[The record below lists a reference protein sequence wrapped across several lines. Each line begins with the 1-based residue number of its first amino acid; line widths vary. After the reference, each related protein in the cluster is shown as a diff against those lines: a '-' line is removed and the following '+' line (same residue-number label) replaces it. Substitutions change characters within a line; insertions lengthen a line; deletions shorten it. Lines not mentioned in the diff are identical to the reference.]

1 MSTRS
6 PILNASVAEDDA
18 CSATEGKWRR
28 AVGLLRYGQR
38 IRFAL
43 LTWARVAVGLCDLG
57 LASGM
62 YLLFM
67 LLQGRAPTAERWWM
81 PRTILSASLLTSV
94 LVVVRAMADVY
105 SSRLVYQNIQDLYN
119 DLLLRLT
126 QGYSQMRWSRFVER
140 NRSELTNHALNTAR
154 EAADFYHRCIEM
166 AAGAATV
173 AVMTIA
179 LIYQSPISAFG
190 FACALTAFYSVH
202 RLFIRRKI
210 QEAASSRERFLSL
223 LNRNVAGMFSAGK
236 EMRTYRNQTFFLAR
250 ICEQAKHLA
259 VSNHRTVLLPQVARV
274 IADQGTVLL
283 FLCMII
289 AVEFQKGDTRQLLSL
304 LAFYF
309 VLSRRLLPLISQLSL
324 IAGQM
329 ESSYQNVKIV
339 DSELNE
345 CRDCTNATF
354 LACLPSAGL
363 ATELCHVNFWFQQD
377 APILRDVNI
386 ILHKGETIVLRGASG
401 SGKSALLDLIAGVSQ
416 PVSGIV
422 RVDRAGIA
430 YVPQDI
436 PLLDDSIRNN
446 LLFGLQ
452 QRSDDALIKALAV
465 ARLDEFVAALPLGL
479 ETGVGDNGVL
489 FSGGERQ
496 RLGVARA
503 VLRGGQLVLL
513 DEATSALDE
522 ENERRV
528 LENLRGC
535 GSAII
540 LVTHRLHAFQFD
552 HREYRLQDGYLIEV
566 PRPDDSESV
575 ALAGFA
581 KDSRSNEIRARAQIV

>member
-1 MSTRS
+1 
-6 PILNASVAEDDA
+6 
-18 CSATEGKWRR
+18 
-28 AVGLLRYGQR
+28 
-38 IRFAL
+38 
-43 LTWARVAVGLCDLG
+43 
-57 LASGM
+57 M

-81 PRTILSASLLTSV
+81 PRTILSAALLTSV
-94 LVVVRAMADVY
+94 LVVVRAMADVF

-140 NRSELTNHALNTAR
+140 NRSELANHALNTAR

-179 LIYQSPISAFG
+179 LIYKSPISAFG

-202 RLFIRRKI
+202 RLFIRRKV
-210 QEAASSRERFLSL
+210 QEAASNRERGLTL

-236 EMRTYRNQTFFLAR
+236 EMRTYRNHVFFLDR
-250 ICEQAKHLA
+250 IRGQVKHLG
-259 VSNHRTVLLPQVARV
+259 VSNQSAVLLPQFARV

-289 AVEFQKGDTRQLLSL
+289 AVELQKGDTRQLLSL

-339 DSELNE
+339 DTELREIRE
-345 CRDCTNATF
+345 CATT
-354 LACLPSAGL
+354 ATSASPPSSGFA
-363 ATELCHVNFWFQQD
+363 AELCHVDFWFQRD
-377 APILRDVNI
+377 APILSDVNI
-386 ILHKGETIVLRGASG
+386 ILQKGETIVLRGASG
-401 SGKSALLDLIAGVSQ
+401 SGKSSLLDLIAGVSQ
-416 PVSGIV
+416 PMSGEV

-446 LLFGLQ
+446 LLFGLPEK
-452 QRSDDALIKALAV
+452 DDDELIRALAL

-479 ETGVGDNGVL
+479 ETNVGDNGVL

-496 RLGVARA
+496 RLGLARA
-503 VLRGGQLVLL
+503 IVRRGQLLLL

-522 ENERRV
+522 ENERRI
-528 LENLRGC
+528 LENLRAC
-535 GSAII
+535 GPAII
-540 LVTHRLHAFQFD
+540 LVTHRLHALRFD
-552 HREYRLQDGYLIEV
+552 HREYRLQDGYLFEV
-566 PRPDDSESV
+566 PRSDDSESV

-581 KDSRSNEIRARAQIV
+581 IDSRSHEIRTRARIV

>member
-1 MSTRS
+1 
-6 PILNASVAEDDA
+6 
-18 CSATEGKWRR
+18 
-28 AVGLLRYGQR
+28 
-38 IRFAL
+38 
-43 LTWARVAVGLCDLG
+43 
-57 LASGM
+57 M

-67 LLQGRAPTAERWWM
+67 LLQGRAPTLERWWM
-81 PRTILSASLLTSV
+81 PRTILSAALLTSG
-94 LVVVRAMADVY
+94 LVVVRAMADVF
-105 SSRLVYQNIQDLYN
+105 SSRLVFRNIQDLYN

-166 AAGAATV
+166 VAGAATV

-179 LIYQSPISAFG
+179 LIYQSPISALG
-190 FACALTAFYSVH
+190 FACALTAFYGVH
-202 RLFIRRKI
+202 RLFIRRKV
-210 QEAASSRERFLSL
+210 QEAASNREQFLSL

-236 EMRTYRNQTFFLAR
+236 EMRTYRNQAFFLDR
-250 ICEQAKHLA
+250 ICEQAKRLA
-259 VSNHRTVLLPQVARV
+259 VSNHRIVLLPQVARV

-289 AVEFQKGDTRQLLSL
+289 AVELQKGDTRQLLSL

-329 ESSYQNVKIV
+329 ESSYQNVRIV
-339 DSELNE
+339 DSELKE
-345 CRDCTNATF
+345 CCECAITKSSAS
-354 LACLPSAGL
+354 LPAAGL
-363 ATELCHVNFWFQQD
+363 AAELCHVDFWFQKD

-386 ILHKGETIVLRGASG
+386 SLHKGETIVLRGVSG
-401 SGKSALLDLIAGVSQ
+401 SGKSALLDLIAGLSQ
-416 PVSGIV
+416 PVGGVV

-446 LLFGLQ
+446 LLFGLPQ
-452 QRSDDALIKALAV
+452 KSDDQLVEALAL
-465 ARLDEFVAALPLGL
+465 ARLDESVAALPLGL

-496 RLGVARA
+496 RLGLARA
-503 VLRGGQLVLL
+503 ILRGGQLLLL

-528 LENLRGC
+528 LENLRASGL
-535 GSAII
+535 AIV
-540 LVTHRLHAFQFD
+540 LVTHRLHALQSD

-566 PRPDDSESV
+566 PRPHDSESV
-575 ALAGFA
+575 ALAAFA
-581 KDSRSNEIRARAQIV
+581 TDSRSNEIRARAQIV